1 MNYLQAENIAKSYGD
16 LVLYSNISLSVE
28 REQHVAIIANNG
40 AGKTSLLRILAGA
53 DTPDSGSVTIRN
65 DLRLGYLEQ
74 SPKLNP
80 ELAVIE
86 EVFESSDL
94 TLQTIKEYEMAC
106 RDNNVERLANA
117 TSAMDAAK
125 AWNYESRIKQILS
138 QLNINNF
145 EQKVGQLSGGQKKRL
160 ALAKTLIDEPDILIL
175 DEPTN
180 HLDLNM
186 IEWLESFL
194 NSSKSTLIMV
204 THDRYFLDRVC
215 DIIYEIDDKQIFKY
229 RGNYSYFLAKREER
243 IYNQNSEIEK
253 ARQLYKK
260 ELDWIR
266 RMPQARGTKA
276 KYRIDAFEDIKATA
290 FKNTRSESMQ
300 IDIKSSRLGTKII
313 DLFSIDKRF
322 GDKVLLNDFTYQFRR
337 GEKIGVVGSNGAGKT
352 TLLNI
357 ITGNEPCDRG
367 RIEIGTTIKI
377 GYYKQ
382 EEVSFDE
389 NKRVIEV
396 IQEIAEDIA
405 VGEGTRLSPTQ
416 FLNYFLFPH
425 QMHYAYV
432 SKLSGGE
439 RKRLYLM
446 TVLMRN
452 PNFLILDE
460 PTNDLDIVTL
470 NVLEDYLSKYDG
482 CVLIVSHDRYF
493 MDKVVDHLFVFEGNG
508 KIKDYPGNY
517 TQYRDWK
524 NNQVK
529 AETAAA
535 KTEQPQQKPRERS
548 DAKRRMTFKEKKEFE
563 QLEAEIEQLETE
575 KSEIEAA
582 LSGGESDAKRITEL
596 STRFDEVSR
605 LLDEKSDRWIE
616 LSEIENS

>member
-1 MNYLQAENIAKSYGD
+1 MNYLQAEGITKSYGD
-16 LVLYSNISLSVE
+16 LVLYSDINLSVE
-28 REQHVAIIANNG
+28 KEQHVAIIARNG

-53 DTPDSGSVTIRN
+53 DIPDSGNVIIRN
-65 DLRLGYLEQ
+65 DITLGYLEQ
-74 SPKLNP
+74 DPHLNP
-80 ELAVIE
+80 ELTVIE
-86 EVFESSDL
+86 EVFESSDSTIL
-94 TLQTIKEYEMAC
+94 TIKEYEEAC
-106 RDNNVERLANA
+106 QSDDADRLTNA
-117 TSAMDAAK
+117 TNAMDQAK

-145 EQKVGQLSGGQKKRL
+145 EQKVKHLSGGQKKRL
-160 ALAKTLIDEPDILIL
+160 ALAKTLIHEPDILIL

-186 IEWLESFL
+186 IEWLEAFL
-194 NSSKSTLIMV
+194 NTSKSTLIMV

-215 DIIYEIDDKQIFKY
+215 NIIYEIDDKQIYKY
-229 RGNYSYFLAKREER
+229 KGNYSYFLSKREER
-243 IYNQNSEIEK
+243 IYNQNTEIEK

-260 ELDWIR
+260 ELDWIK

-276 KYRIDAFEDIKATA
+276 KYRIDAFEAIKDTA
-290 FKNTRSESMQ
+290 FKSVKNETMQ

-313 DLFSIDKRF
+313 NLFSIYKNF
-322 GDKVLLNDFTYQFRR
+322 GDKVILNDFTYQFKR
-337 GEKIGVVGSNGAGKT
+337 GEKIGIVGKNGIGKT

-357 ITGNEPCDRG
+357 ITGNEPCDKG
-367 RIEIGTTIKI
+367 KIEIGTTLQI

-382 EEVSFDE
+382 EDAHFDP

-405 VGEGTRLSPTQ
+405 VGDGRRLSPTQ

-425 QMHYAYV
+425 SMHYSYI

-439 RKRLYLM
+439 KKRLYLM
-446 TVLMRN
+446 TILMRN

-470 NVLEDYLSKYDG
+470 NVLEDFLSQYDG
-482 CVLIVSHDRYF
+482 CVLIVSHDRFF

-508 KIKDYPGNY
+508 KIKDFPGDY
-517 TQYRDWK
+517 TQYREWK
-524 NNQVK
+524 SKQAKPESETVK
-529 AETAAA
+529 NGHA
-535 KTEQPQQKPRERS
+535 QQKERP
-548 DAKRRMTFKEKKEFE
+548 AEKRKLTFKERKEFE
-563 QLEAEIEQLETE
+563 QLELDIDALETE
-575 KSEIEAA
+575 KRQIESA
-582 LSGGESDAKRITEL
+582 LSGGETDSGKIMEL
-596 STRFDEVSR
+596 SNRFEEIKK

-616 LSEIENS
+616 LSEFA

>member
-1 MNYLQAENIAKSYGD
+1 MNYLQAEGITKSYGD
-16 LVLYSNISLSVE
+16 NVLYTNISLSVE
-28 REQHVAIIANNG
+28 KEQRVAIVANNG

-65 DLRLGYLEQ
+65 DVSVGYLEQ
-74 SPKLNP
+74 DPRLNP
-80 ELAVIE
+80 DLTVIE
-86 EVFESSDL
+86 EVFESSDS
-94 TLQTIKEYEMAC
+94 TLQTIKEYEFAC
-106 RDNNVERLANA
+106 QNGDANQLANA
-117 TSAMDAAK
+117 TNAMDLAK
-125 AWNYESRIKQILS
+125 AWNYEARIKQILS

-145 EQKVGQLSGGQKKRL
+145 GQKVGQLSGGQKKRL

-186 IEWLESFL
+186 IEWLEAFL
-194 NSSKSTLIMV
+194 DASKSTLIMV

-215 DIIYEIDDKQIFKY
+215 NIIYEIDDKQIFKY

-260 ELDWIR
+260 ELEWIK

-290 FKNTRSESMQ
+290 FKSIKNDSMQ
-300 IDIKSSRLGTKII
+300 IDIKGSRLGTKII
-313 DLFSIDKRF
+313 DMFSIDKRF
-322 GDKVLLNDFTYQFRR
+322 GDKVLLDDFTYQFRR
-337 GEKIGVVGSNGAGKT
+337 GEKIGVVGQNGIGKT

-357 ITGNEPCDRG
+357 ITGNEPYDRG
-367 RIEIGTTIKI
+367 RIEVGTTIKI

-382 EEVSFDE
+382 DEVSFDG

-396 IQEIAEDIA
+396 IQDVAEDIA
-405 VGEGTRLSPTQ
+405 VGEGLRLSPTQ

-425 QMHYAYV
+425 SMHYAYV
-432 SKLSGGE
+432 NKLSGGE

-470 NVLEDYLSKYDG
+470 NVLEDFLSKYDG
-482 CVLIVSHDRYF
+482 CVLIVSHDRFF
-493 MDKVVDHLFVFEGNG
+493 MDKVVDHMFVFEGNG
-508 KIKDYPGNY
+508 KIKDFPGNY
-517 TQYRDWK
+517 TQYREWK
-524 NNQVK
+524 SQQ
-529 AETAAA
+529 T
-535 KTEQPQQKPRERS
+535 KTETVTAKPEQPKNAKERP
-548 DAKRRMTFKEKKEFE
+548 DAKRRMTFKERKEFE
-563 QLEAEIEQLETE
+563 QLEADIEQLETE

-582 LSGGESDAKRITEL
+582 LSGGESDAKKITEL
-596 STRFDEVSR
+596 STRFDEISR
-605 LLDEKSDRWIE
+605 LLDEKTDRWIE
-616 LSEIENS
+616 LSEIES

>member
-1 MNYLQAENIAKSYGD
+1 MNYLQAEGITKSYGD
-16 LVLYSNISLSVE
+16 LVLYSDINLSVE
-28 REQHVAIIANNG
+28 KEQHVAIIARNG

-53 DTPDSGSVTIRN
+53 DIPDSGNVIIRN
-65 DLRLGYLEQ
+65 DITLGYLEQ
-74 SPKLNP
+74 DPHLNP
-80 ELAVIE
+80 ELTVIE
-86 EVFESSDL
+86 EVFESSDSTIL
-94 TLQTIKEYEMAC
+94 TIKEYEEAC
-106 RDNNVERLANA
+106 QSDDADRLANA
-117 TSAMDAAK
+117 TNAMDQAK

-145 EQKVGQLSGGQKKRL
+145 EQKVKHLSGGQKKRL
-160 ALAKTLIDEPDILIL
+160 ALAKTLIHEPDILIL

-186 IEWLESFL
+186 IEWLEAFL
-194 NSSKSTLIMV
+194 NTSKSTLIMV

-215 DIIYEIDDKQIFKY
+215 NIIYEIDDKQIYKY
-229 RGNYSYFLAKREER
+229 KGNYSYFLSKREER
-243 IYNQNSEIEK
+243 IYNQNTEIEK

-260 ELDWIR
+260 ELDWIK

-276 KYRIDAFEDIKATA
+276 KYRIDAFEAIKDTA
-290 FKNTRSESMQ
+290 FKSVKNETMQ

-313 DLFSIDKRF
+313 NLFSIYKNF
-322 GDKVLLNDFTYQFRR
+322 GDKVILNDFTYQFKR
-337 GEKIGVVGSNGAGKT
+337 GEKIGIVGKNGIGKT

-357 ITGNEPCDRG
+357 ITGNEPCDKG
-367 RIEIGTTIKI
+367 KIEIGTTLQI

-382 EEVSFDE
+382 EDAHFDP

-405 VGEGTRLSPTQ
+405 VGDGRRLSPTQ

-425 QMHYAYV
+425 SMHYSYI

-439 RKRLYLM
+439 KKRLYLM
-446 TVLMRN
+446 TILMRN

-470 NVLEDYLSKYDG
+470 NVLEDFLSQYDG
-482 CVLIVSHDRYF
+482 CVLIVSHDRFF

-508 KIKDYPGNY
+508 KIKDFPGDY
-517 TQYRDWK
+517 TQYREWK
-524 NNQVK
+524 SKQAKPESETVK
-529 AETAAA
+529 NGHA
-535 KTEQPQQKPRERS
+535 QQKERP
-548 DAKRRMTFKEKKEFE
+548 AEKRKLTFKERKEFE
-563 QLEAEIEQLETE
+563 QLELDIDALETE
-575 KSEIEAA
+575 KRQIESA
-582 LSGGESDAKRITEL
+582 LSGGETDSGKIMEL
-596 STRFDEVSR
+596 SNRFEEIKK

-616 LSEIENS
+616 LSEFA

>member
-1 MNYLQAENIAKSYGD
+1 M
-16 LVLYSNISLSVE
+16 
-28 REQHVAIIANNG
+28 
-40 AGKTSLLRILAGA
+40 
-53 DTPDSGSVTIRN
+53 
-65 DLRLGYLEQ
+65 
-74 SPKLNP
+74 
-80 ELAVIE
+80 
-86 EVFESSDL
+86 
-94 TLQTIKEYEMAC
+94 
-106 RDNNVERLANA
+106 
-117 TSAMDAAK
+117 
-125 AWNYESRIKQILS
+125 
-138 QLNINNF
+138 
-145 EQKVGQLSGGQKKRL
+145 GQKKRL
-160 ALAKTLIDEPDILIL
+160 ALAKTLIDDPDILIL

-186 IEWLESFL
+186 IEWLEGFL

-322 GDKVLLNDFTYQFRR
+322 GDKVLLDDFTYQFRR
-337 GEKIGVVGSNGAGKT
+337 GEKIGVVGANGAGKT

-357 ITGNEPCDRG
+357 ITGNEPYDRG

-396 IQEIAEDIA
+396 IQDVAEDIA

-482 CVLIVSHDRYF
+482 CVLIVSHDRFF
-493 MDKVVDHLFVFEGNG
+493 MDKVVDHLFVFEGDG

-524 NNQVK
+524 NSQAK

-535 KTEQPQQKPRERS
+535 KPEQSQQKPRERTE
-548 DAKRRMTFKEKKEFE
+548 AKRRMTFKERKEFE

-616 LSEIENS
+616 LSEIES

>member
-1 MNYLQAENIAKSYGD
+1 MNYLQAEGITKSYGD
-16 LVLYSNISLSVE
+16 NELYTGINLSIE
-28 REQHVAIIANNG
+28 KEQRVAIVANNG

-53 DTPDSGSVTIRN
+53 DTPDSGSVTVRN
-65 DLRLGYLEQ
+65 ELRLGYLEQ
-74 SPKLNP
+74 EPQLNP
-80 ELAVIE
+80 ELTVIE

-94 TLQTIKEYEMAC
+94 TLQTIKEYELAC
-106 RDNNVERLANA
+106 RDNNTERLANA

-186 IEWLESFL
+186 IEWLEGFL
-194 NSSKSTLIMV
+194 NSSKQTLIMV

-290 FKNTRSESMQ
+290 FKNTKSESMQ
-300 IDIKSSRLGTKII
+300 IDIRGSRLGTKII

-322 GDKVLLNDFTYQFRR
+322 GDKVLLDDFTYQFRR
-337 GEKIGVVGSNGAGKT
+337 GEKIGVVGQNGIGKT

-377 GYYKQ
+377 GYYRQ
-382 EEVSFDE
+382 EAVSFDP

-396 IQEIAEDIA
+396 IQDVAEDIA
-405 VGEGTRLSPTQ
+405 VGEGVRLSPTQ

-425 QMHYAYV
+425 SMHYAYV

-470 NVLEDYLSKYDG
+470 NVLEDFLSKYDG
-482 CVLIVSHDRYF
+482 CVLIVSHDRFF

-508 KIKDYPGNY
+508 KVKDFPGNY
-517 TQYRDWK
+517 TQYREWK
-524 NNQVK
+524 NQQTK

-535 KTEQPQQKPRERS
+535 KPEQPQKTKERP
-548 DAKRRMTFKEKKEFE
+548 ATKRRMTFKERKEFE

-605 LLDEKSDRWIE
+605 LLDEKTDRWIE
-616 LSEIENS
+616 LSEIES

>member
-1 MNYLQAENIAKSYGD
+1 MNYLQAEGITKSYGD
-16 LVLYSNISLSVE
+16 LVLYNGISLSVE
-28 REQHVAIIANNG
+28 KEQRVAIIANNG

-80 ELAVIE
+80 ELTVIE
-86 EVFESSDL
+86 EVFESSDV

-106 RDNNVERLANA
+106 RDSNTERLANA

-186 IEWLESFL
+186 IEWLEGFL
-194 NSSKSTLIMV
+194 NSSKQTLIMV

-300 IDIKSSRLGTKII
+300 IDLKSSRLGTKII

-322 GDKVLLNDFTYQFRR
+322 GNKVLLNDFTYQFRR
-337 GEKIGVVGSNGAGKT
+337 GEKIGVVGANGAGKT

-357 ITGNEPCDRG
+357 ITGNEPYDRG

-396 IQEIAEDIA
+396 IQDVAEDIA

-482 CVLIVSHDRYF
+482 CVLIVSHDRFF

-524 NNQVK
+524 NSQAK

-535 KTEQPQQKPRERS
+535 KPEQSQQKPRERTES
-548 DAKRRMTFKEKKEFE
+548 KRRMTFKERKEFE

-605 LLDEKSDRWIE
+605 LLDEKSDRWID
-616 LSEIENS
+616 LSEIES

>member
-1 MNYLQAENIAKSYGD
+1 M
-16 LVLYSNISLSVE
+16 
-28 REQHVAIIANNG
+28 
-40 AGKTSLLRILAGA
+40 
-53 DTPDSGSVTIRN
+53 
-65 DLRLGYLEQ
+65 
-74 SPKLNP
+74 
-80 ELAVIE
+80 
-86 EVFESSDL
+86 
-94 TLQTIKEYEMAC
+94 
-106 RDNNVERLANA
+106 
-117 TSAMDAAK
+117 
-125 AWNYESRIKQILS
+125 
-138 QLNINNF
+138 
-145 EQKVGQLSGGQKKRL
+145 GQLSGGQKKRL
-160 ALAKTLIDEPDILIL
+160 ALAKTLIDDPDILIL

-186 IEWLESFL
+186 IEWLEGFL

-229 RGNYSYFLAKREER
+229 RGNYSYFLDKREER

-276 KYRIDAFEDIKATA
+276 KYRIDAFEDIMATA

-337 GEKIGVVGSNGAGKT
+337 GEKIGVVGANGAGKT

-357 ITGNEPCDRG
+357 ITGNEPYDRG

-396 IQEIAEDIA
+396 IQDVAEDIA

-535 KTEQPQQKPRERS
+535 KPEQSQQKPRERAE
-548 DAKRRMTFKEKKEFE
+548 AKRRMTFKERKEFE

-582 LSGGESDAKRITEL
+582 LSGGESDAKKITEL

-605 LLDEKSDRWIE
+605 LLDVKSDRWIE
-616 LSEIENS
+616 LSEIES

>member
-1 MNYLQAENIAKSYGD
+1 MNYLQVEGITKSYGD

-28 REQHVAIIANNG
+28 KEQHVAIIANNG
-40 AGKTSLLRILAGA
+40 AGKTSLLRIIAGA
-53 DTPDSGSVTIRN
+53 DTPDSGSVVVRN

-74 SPKLNP
+74 EPWLNP
-80 ELAVIE
+80 ELTVIE
-86 EVFESSDL
+86 EVFESSD
-94 TLQTIKEYEMAC
+94 TTIQTIKEYELAC
-106 RDNNVERLANA
+106 QSGNAEQLAEA
-117 TSAMDAAK
+117 TNAMDHAK
-125 AWNYESRIKQILS
+125 AWNYEAKIKQILS

-186 IEWLESFL
+186 IEWLEGFL

-290 FKNTRSESMQ
+290 FKNVSNESMQ

-313 DLFSIDKRF
+313 DIFSIYKSY
-322 GDKVLLNDFTYQFRR
+322 GQKVLLDDFTYQFRR
-337 GEKIGVVGSNGAGKT
+337 GEKIGIVGSNGIGKT

-357 ITGNEPCDRG
+357 ITGNEPFDKG
-367 RIEIGTTIKI
+367 RIEVGTTIKM

-382 EEVSFDE
+382 ENAAFDP

-425 QMHYAYV
+425 SMHYAYV

-482 CVLIVSHDRYF
+482 CVLIVSHDRFF

-508 KIKDYPGNY
+508 KIKDFPGNY
-517 TQYRDWK
+517 TQYREWK
-524 NNQVK
+524 TLQVK
-529 AETAAA
+529 SETAAA
-535 KTEQPQQKPRERS
+535 KPEQPQQKGKERN
-548 DAKRRMTFKEKKEFE
+548 DDKRRMTFKERKEFE
-563 QLEAEIEQLETE
+563 QLEADIAQLETE

-596 STRFDEVSR
+596 SSRFDEVSK
-605 LLDEKSDRWIE
+605 LLDQKTDRWIE
-616 LSEIENS
+616 LSEIES

>member
-1 MNYLQAENIAKSYGD
+1 MNYLQAEGITKSYGD
-16 LVLYSNISLSVE
+16 NELYTGINLSIE
-28 REQHVAIIANNG
+28 KEQRVAIVANNG

-53 DTPDSGSVTIRN
+53 DTPDSGSVTVRN

-74 SPKLNP
+74 EPQLNP
-80 ELAVIE
+80 ELTVIE

-94 TLQTIKEYEMAC
+94 TLQTIKEYELAC
-106 RDNNVERLANA
+106 RDNNTERLANA

-125 AWNYESRIKQILS
+125 AWNYESCIKQILS

-186 IEWLESFL
+186 IEWLEGFL
-194 NSSKSTLIMV
+194 NSSKQTLIMV

-260 ELDWIR
+260 ELNWIR

-290 FKNTRSESMQ
+290 FKSSKNESMQ
-300 IDIKSSRLGTKII
+300 IDIRGSRLGTKII

-322 GDKVLLNDFTYQFRR
+322 GDKVLLDDFTYQFRR
-337 GEKIGVVGSNGAGKT
+337 GEKIGVVGQNGIGKT

-377 GYYKQ
+377 GYYRQ
-382 EEVSFDE
+382 EAMSFDP

-396 IQEIAEDIA
+396 IQDVAEDIA
-405 VGEGTRLSPTQ
+405 VGEGVRLSPTQ

-425 QMHYAYV
+425 SMHYAYV

-470 NVLEDYLSKYDG
+470 NVLEDFLSKYDG
-482 CVLIVSHDRYF
+482 CVLIVSHDRFF

-508 KIKDYPGNY
+508 KVKDFPGNY
-517 TQYRDWK
+517 TQYREWK
-524 NNQVK
+524 NLQTK

-535 KTEQPQQKPRERS
+535 KPEQPQKTKERP
-548 DAKRRMTFKEKKEFE
+548 ATKRRMTFKERKEFE

-605 LLDEKSDRWIE
+605 LLDEKTDRWIE
-616 LSEIENS
+616 LSEIES

>member
-1 MNYLQAENIAKSYGD
+1 MNYLQAEGITKSYGD
-16 LVLYSNISLSVE
+16 LVLYSGINLSVE
-28 REQHVAIIANNG
+28 KEQHVAIIANNG

-53 DTPDSGSVTIRN
+53 DTPDTGSVIVRN
-65 DLRLGYLEQ
+65 DLTVGYLEQ
-74 SPKLNP
+74 EPNLNH
-80 ELAVIE
+80 ELTVIE

-94 TLQTIKEYEMAC
+94 TMQTVKEYEEAC
-106 RDNNVERLANA
+106 QSNDTERLANA
-117 TSAMDAAK
+117 TNAMDHAK

-145 EQKVGQLSGGQKKRL
+145 AQKVGQLSGGQKKRL
-160 ALAKTLIDEPDILIL
+160 ALAKTLIHEPDILIL

-186 IEWLESFL
+186 IEWLETFL
-194 NSSKSTLIMV
+194 NTSKCTLIMV

-215 DIIYEIDDKQIFKY
+215 NIIYEIDDKQIFKY

-260 ELDWIR
+260 ELDWIN

-276 KYRIDAFEDIKATA
+276 KYRIDAFEDIKDAA
-290 FKNTRSESMQ
+290 FKSIKNEQMQ
-300 IDIKSSRLGTKII
+300 IDIKSARLGTKII
-313 DLFSIDKRF
+313 DMFSIYKRF
-322 GDKVLLNDFTYQFRR
+322 GEKVLLDDFTYQFKR
-337 GEKIGVVGSNGAGKT
+337 GEKIGIVGTNGIGKT

-357 ITGNEPCDRG
+357 ITGNEPCDKG
-367 RIEIGTTIKI
+367 KIEVGTTIQM

-382 EEVSFDE
+382 EDVSFNND
-389 NKRVIEV
+389 KRVIEV

-405 VGEGTRLSPTQ
+405 MSDGRRLSPTQ

-425 QMHYAYV
+425 SMHYAYI

-470 NVLEDYLSKYDG
+470 NVLEDYLAQYDG
-482 CVLIVSHDRYF
+482 CVLIVSHDRFF

-517 TQYRDWK
+517 TQYREWK
-524 NNQVK
+524 SQKAKIESSTVK
-529 AETAAA
+529 AE
-535 KTEQPQQKPRERS
+535 QPQTKVKERPEE
-548 DAKRRMTFKEKKEFE
+548 KRRLTFKEKKEFE
-563 QLEAEIEQLETE
+563 QLETDIDALETE
-575 KSEIEAA
+575 KKQIEDA
-582 LSGGESDAKRITEL
+582 LSGGESDAQKIMEL
-596 STRFDEVSR
+596 SARFEEVKKQ
-605 LLDEKSDRWIE
+605 LDEKSDRWIE
-616 LSEIENS
+616 LSEFA

>member
-1 MNYLQAENIAKSYGD
+1 MNYLQAEGITKSYGD
-16 LVLYSNISLSVE
+16 NELYTGINLSIE
-28 REQHVAIIANNG
+28 KEQRVAIVANNG

-53 DTPDSGSVTIRN
+53 DTPDSGSVTVRN

-74 SPKLNP
+74 EPQLNP
-80 ELAVIE
+80 ELTVIE

-94 TLQTIKEYEMAC
+94 TLQTIKEYELAC
-106 RDNNVERLANA
+106 RDNNTERLANA

-125 AWNYESRIKQILS
+125 AWNYESCIKQILS

-186 IEWLESFL
+186 IEWLEGFL
-194 NSSKSTLIMV
+194 NSSKQTLIMV

-290 FKNTRSESMQ
+290 FKSSKNESMQ
-300 IDIKSSRLGTKII
+300 IDIRGSRLGTKII

-322 GDKVLLNDFTYQFRR
+322 GDKVLLDDFTYQFRR
-337 GEKIGVVGSNGAGKT
+337 GEKIGVVGQNGIGKT

-377 GYYKQ
+377 GYYRQ
-382 EEVSFDE
+382 EAMSFDP

-396 IQEIAEDIA
+396 IQDVAEDIA
-405 VGEGTRLSPTQ
+405 VGEGVRLSPTQ

-425 QMHYAYV
+425 SMHYAYV

-470 NVLEDYLSKYDG
+470 NVLEDFLSKYDG
-482 CVLIVSHDRYF
+482 CVLIVSHDRFF

-508 KIKDYPGNY
+508 KVKDFPGNY
-517 TQYRDWK
+517 TQYREWK
-524 NNQVK
+524 NLQTK

-535 KTEQPQQKPRERS
+535 KPEQPQKTKERP
-548 DAKRRMTFKEKKEFE
+548 ATKRRMTFKERKEFE

-605 LLDEKSDRWIE
+605 LLDEKTDRWIE
-616 LSEIENS
+616 LSEIES

>member
-1 MNYLQAENIAKSYGD
+1 MNYLQAEGITKSYGD
-16 LVLYSNISLSVE
+16 LVLYSNINLSVE
-28 REQHVAIIANNG
+28 KEQHVAIIANNG

-53 DTPDSGSVTIRN
+53 DTPDTGSVIVRN
-65 DLRLGYLEQ
+65 DLTLGYLEQ
-74 SPKLNP
+74 EPNLNP
-80 ELAVIE
+80 DLTVIE

-94 TLQTIKEYEMAC
+94 TMQTVKEYEEAC
-106 RDNNVERLANA
+106 QSNDAERLANA
-117 TSAMDAAK
+117 TNAMDHAK

-145 EQKVGQLSGGQKKRL
+145 AQKVGQLSGGQKKRL
-160 ALAKTLIDEPDILIL
+160 ALAKTLIHEPDILIL

-186 IEWLESFL
+186 IEWLETFL
-194 NSSKSTLIMV
+194 NTSKCTLIMV

-215 DIIYEIDDKQIFKY
+215 NIIYEIDDKQIFKY

-260 ELDWIR
+260 ELDWIN

-276 KYRIDAFEDIKATA
+276 KYRIDAFEDIKDTA
-290 FKNTRSESMQ
+290 FKSIKNEQMQ
-300 IDIKSSRLGTKII
+300 IDIKSARLGTKII
-313 DLFSIDKRF
+313 DMFSIYKKF
-322 GDKVLLNDFTYQFRR
+322 GDKILLDDFTYQFKR
-337 GEKIGVVGSNGAGKT
+337 GEKIGIVGTNGIGKT

-357 ITGNEPCDRG
+357 ITGNVPCDKG
-367 RIEIGTTIKI
+367 KIEIGTTIKM

-382 EEVSFDE
+382 EDVSFNKD
-389 NKRVIEV
+389 KRVIEV

-405 VGEGTRLSPTQ
+405 MGDGRRLSPTQ

-425 QMHYAYV
+425 SMHYAYI

-470 NVLEDYLSKYDG
+470 NVLEDYLAQYDG
-482 CVLIVSHDRYF
+482 CVLIVSHDRFF

-517 TQYRDWK
+517 TQYREWK
-524 NNQVK
+524 SQQAKVESTSAK
-529 AETAAA
+529 A
-535 KTEQPQQKPRERS
+535 EQPQPKAKERT
-548 DAKRRMTFKEKKEFE
+548 DEKRRLSFKEKKEFE
-563 QLEAEIEQLETE
+563 QLEIDIDALETE
-575 KSEIEAA
+575 KKQIEEA
-582 LSGGESDAKRITEL
+582 LSGGESDAKKIMEL
-596 STRFDEVSR
+596 SARFEEVKKQ
-605 LLDEKSDRWIE
+605 LDEKSDRWIE
-616 LSEIENS
+616 LSEFA

>member
-1 MNYLQAENIAKSYGD
+1 
-16 LVLYSNISLSVE
+16 
-28 REQHVAIIANNG
+28 
-40 AGKTSLLRILAGA
+40 
-53 DTPDSGSVTIRN
+53 
-65 DLRLGYLEQ
+65 
-74 SPKLNP
+74 
-80 ELAVIE
+80 
-86 EVFESSDL
+86 
-94 TLQTIKEYEMAC
+94 
-106 RDNNVERLANA
+106 
-117 TSAMDAAK
+117 
-125 AWNYESRIKQILS
+125 
-138 QLNINNF
+138 
-145 EQKVGQLSGGQKKRL
+145 
-160 ALAKTLIDEPDILIL
+160 
-175 DEPTN
+175 
-180 HLDLNM
+180 
-186 IEWLESFL
+186 
-194 NSSKSTLIMV
+194 MV

-322 GDKVLLNDFTYQFRR
+322 GNKVLLDDFTYQFRR
-337 GEKIGVVGSNGAGKT
+337 GEKIGVVGANGAGKT

-357 ITGNEPCDRG
+357 ITGNEPYDRG

-377 GYYKQ
+377 GYYRQ
-382 EEVSFDE
+382 EAMSFDP

-396 IQEIAEDIA
+396 IQDVAEDIA
-405 VGEGTRLSPTQ
+405 VGEGVRLSPTQ

-425 QMHYAYV
+425 SMHYAYV

-470 NVLEDYLSKYDG
+470 NVLEDFLSKYDG
-482 CVLIVSHDRYF
+482 CVLIVSHDRFF

-508 KIKDYPGNY
+508 KVKDFPGNY
-517 TQYRDWK
+517 TQYREWK
-524 NNQVK
+524 NLQTK

-535 KTEQPQQKPRERS
+535 KPEQPQKTKERPE
-548 DAKRRMTFKEKKEFE
+548 AKRRMTFKERKEFE

-605 LLDEKSDRWIE
+605 LLDEKTDRWIE
-616 LSEIENS
+616 LSEIES

>member
-1 MNYLQAENIAKSYGD
+1 MNYLQAEGITKSYGD
-16 LVLYSNISLSVE
+16 LVLYSNINLSVE
-28 REQHVAIIANNG
+28 KEQHVAIIANNG

-53 DTPDSGSVTIRN
+53 DTPDAGSVIIRN
-65 DLRLGYLEQ
+65 DLTLGYLEQ
-74 SPKLNP
+74 EPNLNP
-80 ELAVIE
+80 ELTVIE

-94 TLQTIKEYEMAC
+94 TMQTVKEYEEAC
-106 RDNNVERLANA
+106 QSNDAERLANA
-117 TSAMDAAK
+117 TNAMDHAK

-145 EQKVGQLSGGQKKRL
+145 AQKVGQLSGGQKKRL
-160 ALAKTLIDEPDILIL
+160 AMAKTLIHEPDILIL

-186 IEWLESFL
+186 IEWLETFL
-194 NSSKSTLIMV
+194 NTSKCTLIMV

-215 DIIYEIDDKQIFKY
+215 NIIYEIDDKQIFKY

-260 ELDWIR
+260 ELDWIN

-276 KYRIDAFEDIKATA
+276 KYRIDAFEDIKDTA
-290 FKNTRSESMQ
+290 FKSIKNEQMQ
-300 IDIKSSRLGTKII
+300 IDIKSARLGTKII
-313 DLFSIDKRF
+313 DMFSIYKRF
-322 GDKVLLNDFTYQFRR
+322 GEKILLDDFTYQFKR
-337 GEKIGVVGSNGAGKT
+337 GEKIGIVGTNGIGKT

-357 ITGNEPCDRG
+357 ITGNEPCDKG
-367 RIEIGTTIKI
+367 KIEVGTTIQM

-382 EEVSFDE
+382 EDVSFNKD
-389 NKRVIEV
+389 KRVIEV

-405 VGEGTRLSPTQ
+405 IGDGRRLSPTQ

-425 QMHYAYV
+425 SMHYAYIG
-432 SKLSGGE
+432 KLSGGE

-470 NVLEDYLSKYDG
+470 NVLEDYLAQYDG
-482 CVLIVSHDRYF
+482 CVLIVSHDRFF

-508 KIKDYPGNY
+508 KIKDFPGNY
-517 TQYRDWK
+517 TQYREWK
-524 NNQVK
+524 SQQAKVESNTIK
-529 AETAAA
+529 A
-535 KTEQPQQKPRERS
+535 EQPQPKAKERTEE
-548 DAKRRMTFKEKKEFE
+548 KRRLSFKEKKEFE
-563 QLEAEIEQLETE
+563 QLEIDIDALETE
-575 KSEIEAA
+575 KKQIEEA
-582 LSGGESDAKRITEL
+582 LSGGESDAKKIMEL
-596 STRFDEVSR
+596 SARFEEVKKQ
-605 LLDEKSDRWIE
+605 LDEKSDRWIE
-616 LSEIENS
+616 LSEFA

>member
-1 MNYLQAENIAKSYGD
+1 MNYLQAEGITKSYGD
-16 LVLYSNISLSVE
+16 LVLYNGISLSVE
-28 REQHVAIIANNG
+28 KEQRVAIIANNG

-80 ELAVIE
+80 ELTVIE
-86 EVFESSDL
+86 EVFESSDV

-106 RDNNVERLANA
+106 RDNNTERLANA

-125 AWNYESRIKQILS
+125 AWNYEARIKQILS

-160 ALAKTLIDEPDILIL
+160 ALAKTLIDDPDILIL

-186 IEWLESFL
+186 IEWLEAFL

-276 KYRIDAFEDIKATA
+276 KYRIDAFEDIKGTA

-337 GEKIGVVGSNGAGKT
+337 GEKIGVVGANGAGKT

-357 ITGNEPCDRG
+357 ITGNEPYDRG

-396 IQEIAEDIA
+396 IQDVAEDIA

-482 CVLIVSHDRYF
+482 CVLIVSHDRFF
-493 MDKVVDHLFVFEGNG
+493 MDKVVDHLFVFEGDG

-524 NNQVK
+524 NSQAK

-535 KTEQPQQKPRERS
+535 KPEQSLQKPRERTE
-548 DAKRRMTFKEKKEFE
+548 AKHRMTFKERKEFE
-563 QLEAEIEQLETE
+563 QLETEIEQLETE
-575 KSEIEAA
+575 KSQIEAA
-582 LSGGESDAKRITEL
+582 LSGGESDAKKITEL

-616 LSEIENS
+616 LSEIES

>member
-28 REQHVAIIANNG
+28 KEQRVAIIANNG

-65 DLRLGYLEQ
+65 DLRLGYHEQ

-80 ELAVIE
+80 ELTVIE
-86 EVFESSDL
+86 EVFESSDV

-106 RDNNVERLANA
+106 RDSNTERLANA

-125 AWNYESRIKQILS
+125 AWNYEARIKQILS

-145 EQKVGQLSGGQKKRL
+145 EQRVGQLSGGQKKRL
-160 ALAKTLIDEPDILIL
+160 ALAKTLIDDPDILIL

-186 IEWLESFL
+186 IEWLEGFL

-313 DLFSIDKRF
+313 DIFSIDKRF
-322 GDKVLLNDFTYQFRR
+322 GDKVLLDDFTYQFRR
-337 GEKIGVVGSNGAGKT
+337 GEKIGVVGANGAGKT

-357 ITGNEPCDRG
+357 ITGNVPCDRG

-382 EEVSFDE
+382 EEVSFDP

-396 IQEIAEDIA
+396 IQDVAEDIA
-405 VGEGTRLSPTQ
+405 MGDGVRLSPTQ

-425 QMHYAYV
+425 SMHYAYV

-470 NVLEDYLSKYDG
+470 NVLEDFLSKYDG
-482 CVLIVSHDRYF
+482 CVLIVSHDRFF

-508 KIKDYPGNY
+508 KVKDYPGNY

-524 NNQVK
+524 NSQVK

-535 KTEQPQQKPRERS
+535 KPEQPKSTKERT

-563 QLEAEIEQLETE
+563 QLETDIEQLETE

-582 LSGGESDAKRITEL
+582 LSGGESDAKKITEL
-596 STRFDEVSR
+596 STRFDEISR
-605 LLDEKSDRWIE
+605 LLDEKTDRWIE
-616 LSEIENS
+616 LSEIES

>member
-1 MNYLQAENIAKSYGD
+1 MNYLQAEGITKSYGD
-16 LVLYSNISLSVE
+16 NVLYTNISLSVE
-28 REQHVAIIANNG
+28 KEQRVAIVANNG
-40 AGKTSLLRILAGA
+40 AGKTSLLRILAGT
-53 DTPDSGSVTIRN
+53 DTPDSGSVTVRN
-65 DLRLGYLEQ
+65 DLRIGYLEQ
-74 SPKLNP
+74 DPQLNA
-80 ELAVIE
+80 ELTVLE
-86 EVFESSDL
+86 EVFETSDT
-94 TLQTIKEYEMAC
+94 TLQIIKEYELAC
-106 RDNNVERLANA
+106 ISGNAERLANA

-125 AWNYESRIKQILS
+125 AWNYESRIKQIVS

-145 EQKVGQLSGGQKKRL
+145 EQRVGQLSGGQKKRL

-186 IEWLESFL
+186 IEWLETFL
-194 NSSKSTLIMV
+194 NSSKQTLIMV

-215 DIIYEIDDKQIFKY
+215 DIIYEIDDRQIFKY

-290 FKNTRSESMQ
+290 FKSTKSESMQ
-300 IDIKSSRLGTKII
+300 IDIKGSRLGTKII

-322 GDKVLLNDFTYQFRR
+322 GDKVLLDDFTYQFRR
-337 GEKIGVVGSNGAGKT
+337 GEKIGVVGSNGIGKT

-367 RIEIGTTIKI
+367 RIEIGTTIKM
-377 GYYKQ
+377 GYYRQ
-382 EEVSFDE
+382 EEVRFDP

-396 IQEIAEDIA
+396 IQDVAEDIA
-405 VGEGTRLSPTQ
+405 IGDGLRLSPTQ

-425 QMHYAYV
+425 SMHYAYV

-470 NVLEDYLSKYDG
+470 NVLEDFLSKYDG
-482 CVLIVSHDRYF
+482 CVLIVSHDRFF

-508 KIKDYPGNY
+508 KVKDFPGNY
-517 TQYRDWK
+517 TQYREWK
-524 NNQVK
+524 SQQTK
-529 AETAAA
+529 AEVAAA
-535 KTEQPQQKPRERS
+535 KPEQPQKAKERPE
-548 DAKRRMTFKEKKEFE
+548 AKRRMTFKEKKEFE
-563 QLEAEIEQLETE
+563 QLEADIEQLETE
-575 KSEIEAA
+575 KSEIETA
-582 LSGGESDAKRITEL
+582 LSGGEQDAKKITEL
-596 STRFDEVSR
+596 SARFDEISR
-605 LLDEKSDRWIE
+605 LLDEKTDRWIE

>member
-1 MNYLQAENIAKSYGD
+1 MNYLQAEGITKSYGD
-16 LVLYSNISLSVE
+16 LVLYSNINLSVE
-28 REQHVAIIANNG
+28 KEQHVAIIANNG

-53 DTPDSGSVTIRN
+53 DTPDAGSVIIRN
-65 DLRLGYLEQ
+65 DLTLGYLEQ
-74 SPKLNP
+74 EPNLNP
-80 ELAVIE
+80 ELTVIE

-94 TLQTIKEYEMAC
+94 TMQTVKEYEEAC
-106 RDNNVERLANA
+106 QSNDAERLANA
-117 TSAMDAAK
+117 TNAMDHAK

-145 EQKVGQLSGGQKKRL
+145 AQKVGQLSGGQKKPL
-160 ALAKTLIDEPDILIL
+160 ALAKTLIHEPDILIL

-186 IEWLESFL
+186 IEWLETFL
-194 NSSKSTLIMV
+194 HTSKCTLIMV

-215 DIIYEIDDKQIFKY
+215 NIIYEIDDKQIFKY

-260 ELDWIR
+260 ELDWIN

-276 KYRIDAFEDIKATA
+276 KHPIDAFEDIKDTA
-290 FKNTRSESMQ
+290 FKSIKNEQMQ
-300 IDIKSSRLGTKII
+300 IDIKSARLGTKII
-313 DLFSIDKRF
+313 DMFSIYKRF
-322 GDKVLLNDFTYQFRR
+322 GEKILLDDFTYQFKR
-337 GEKIGVVGSNGAGKT
+337 GEKIGIVGTNGIGKT

-357 ITGNEPCDRG
+357 ITGNEPCDKG
-367 RIEIGTTIKI
+367 KIEVGTTIQM

-382 EEVSFDE
+382 EDVSFNKD
-389 NKRVIEV
+389 KRVIEV

-405 VGEGTRLSPTQ
+405 IGDGRRLSPTQ
-416 FLNYFLFPH
+416 FLNHFLFPH
-425 QMHYAYV
+425 SMHYAYIG
-432 SKLSGGE
+432 KLSGGE

-470 NVLEDYLSKYDG
+470 NVLEDYLAQYDG
-482 CVLIVSHDRYF
+482 CVLIVSHDRFF

-508 KIKDYPGNY
+508 KIKDFPGNY
-517 TQYRDWK
+517 TQYREWK
-524 NNQVK
+524 SQQAKVESNTIK
-529 AETAAA
+529 A
-535 KTEQPQQKPRERS
+535 EQPQPKAKERTEE
-548 DAKRRMTFKEKKEFE
+548 KRRLSFKEKKEFE
-563 QLEAEIEQLETE
+563 QLEIDIDALETE
-575 KSEIEAA
+575 KKQIEEA
-582 LSGGESDAKRITEL
+582 LSGGESDAKKIMEL
-596 STRFDEVSR
+596 SARFEEVKKQ
-605 LLDEKSDRWIE
+605 LDEKSDRWIE
-616 LSEIENS
+616 LSEFA

>member
-1 MNYLQAENIAKSYGD
+1 MNYLQAEGITKSYGD
-16 LVLYSNISLSVE
+16 LVLYNGISLSVE
-28 REQHVAIIANNG
+28 KEQRVAIIANNG

-80 ELAVIE
+80 ELTVIE
-86 EVFESSDL
+86 EVFESSDV

-106 RDNNVERLANA
+106 RDSNTERLANA

-125 AWNYESRIKQILS
+125 AWNYEARIKQILS

-160 ALAKTLIDEPDILIL
+160 ALAKSLIDDPDILIL

-186 IEWLESFL
+186 IEWLEGFL

-215 DIIYEIDDKQIFKY
+215 DIIYEIDDHQIFKY

-337 GEKIGVVGSNGAGKT
+337 GEKIGVVGANGAGKT

-357 ITGNEPCDRG
+357 ITGNEPYDRG

-396 IQEIAEDIA
+396 IQDVAEDIA

-482 CVLIVSHDRYF
+482 CVLIVSHDRFF
-493 MDKVVDHLFVFEGNG
+493 MDKVVDHLFVFEGDG

-524 NNQVK
+524 NSQVK
-529 AETAAA
+529 AETAVA
-535 KTEQPQQKPRERS
+535 KLEQLQQKPRERTES
-548 DAKRRMTFKEKKEFE
+548 KRRMTFKEKKEFE

-582 LSGGESDAKRITEL
+582 LSGGESDAKKITEL

-605 LLDEKSDRWIE
+605 LLDEKTDRWIE
-616 LSEIENS
+616 LSEIES